1 MALTNAR
8 HHEGMKRL
16 LAFFQ
21 LLFPKQYHLGQER
34 FSAYTHTY
42 TEREIHVAR
51 RRVALTPVEKLAL

>member
-1 MALTNAR
+1 
-8 HHEGMKRL
+8 MKRL